1 MNYYKGERGS
11 AHHATGSYGAPPPVD
26 NLGGGEGTFGPMLRN
41 LRNEKGYRLREFA
54 KMVGISAAYLSQI
67 ERGEARPPREERVR
81 AIARALGEDPDTL
94 MAHSGRVSSVL
105 SNAMERAPEEVSRLI
120 QATLGL
126 NRDNIIE
133 LTRMAQE
140 MARRTR

>member
-1 MNYYKGERGS
+1 MNYYNEQRGFAQHTS
-11 AHHATGSYGAPPPVD
+11 GAYSSGAAIVEAPAAEGS
-26 NLGGGEGTFGPMLRN
+26 FGPMLRS

-81 AIARALGEDPDTL
+81 TIARALGEDPDLL

-126 NRDNIIE
+126 DRDNIIE
-133 LTRMAQE
+133 LTRVARE
-140 MARRTR
+140 MARQVR

>member
-1 MNYYKGERGS
+1 MNYNEQRSFAQHTIDAYRSASSTSVNTEMAEGS
-11 AHHATGSYGAPPPVD
+11 
-26 NLGGGEGTFGPMLRN
+26 FGPMLRS
-41 LRNEKGYRLREFA
+41 LRNSKGYRLREFA

-81 AIARALGEDPDTL
+81 TIARALGEDPDTL

-120 QATLGL
+120 QSTLGL
-126 NRDNIIE
+126 DRENIVE
-133 LTRMAQE
+133 LTRIARE
-140 MARRTR
+140 MARKIR